1 MKTVIIL
8 SLIFVICILL
18 VVMFSIMKTN
28 SIISHQEERA
38 EYYKRIEEEMKNGS

>member
-18 VVMFSIMKTN
+18 VVMFSVMKTN

-38 EYYKRIEEEMKNGS
+38 EYYKMLEEEVKNGS

>member
-1 MKTVIIL
+1 MKTAIIF

-38 EYYKRIEEEMKNGS
+38 EYYKELEKEMKNDS